1 MELQQLN
8 KEYTEQ
14 SHAIGRKKCNLDSV
28 REARLIGIDD
38 AMHSERRNLLE
49 QIAELRRQQAG
60 LPKDDQKRLDLSNE
74 IRTLENQVTI
84 LKADAELAR
93 RRVVHQAA
101 EERRD
106 LDEQSRQLT
115 ERYEQDKIA
124 IYQRYAAEED

>member
-1 MELQQLN
+1 MNTQQRDMELQQLN

-60 LPKDDQKRLDLSNE
+60 LPKDEQKQGLNYFLGDLKPSTPKE
-74 IRTLENQVTI
+74 QPQQQPASQTQSFDKT
-84 LKADAELAR
+84 D
-93 RRVVHQAA
+93 
-101 EERRD
+101 D
-106 LDEQSRQLT
+106 LPF
-115 ERYEQDKIA
+115 
-124 IYQRYAAEED
+124 